1 MFREEGHL
9 GNDLIEA
16 QRSKKRSRERT
27 NDDSRVGLFVC
38 FDAWHMVKKN
48 DSNVCCFSSLP
59 STKAIMIEI
68 NNYVI

>member
-1 MFREEGHL
+1 MFREEEHL

-38 FDAWHMVKKN
+38 FDAWHMV
-48 DSNVCCFSSLP
+48 
-59 STKAIMIEI
+59 
-68 NNYVI
+68 

>member
-1 MFREEGHL
+1 MMMKMIMMH
-9 GNDLIEA
+9 
-16 QRSKKRSRERT
+16 
-27 NDDSRVGLFVC
+27 SRVALFVC
-38 FDAWHMVKKN
+38 FDACWHMVKKN